1 MASAGDTHARLL
13 DAAAELFYSDGITA
27 TGVDKVVAR
36 SGVSKPT
43 LYAHFGSKDELVAAV
58 LERRHAE
65 RVATLDAWV
74 RARSDSP
81 RGRLLAVFD
90 WLGKWHRSEGQRG
103 CAFVNAAAEVANP
116 ANPAREVARRQKRWM
131 REYLA
136 GLAAE
141 AGLPEPARL
150 GADLMLLVD
159 GANARVL
166 VDGDLD
172 AAGAARRLAELLIG
186 AHAQCPAAS
195 RPGVHLLH
203 PGRVAHRP

>member
-1 MASAGDTHARLL
+1 MVSAGETHARLL

-27 TGVDKVVAR
+27 TGVDRVVAR
-36 SGVSKPT
+36 SRVSRPT
-43 LYAHFGSKDELVAAV
+43 LYAHFGSKEELVAAV

-74 RARSDSP
+74 RAHSDSP

-90 WLGKWHRSEGQRG
+90 WLGKWHTSEGQRG
-103 CAFVNAAAEVANP
+103 CAFVNAAAEVTNP

-172 AAGAARRLAELLIG
+172 AAEDARRLAELLID
-186 AHAQCPAAS
+186 AYAQCPGAS
-195 RPGVHLLH
+195 RP
-203 PGRVAHRP
+203 

>member
-1 MASAGDTHARLL
+1 MVSRGVTHVRLL
-13 DAAAELFYSDGITA
+13 DAAAELFYSEGITA
-27 TGVDKVVAR
+27 TGVDRVVAR

-65 RVATLDAWV
+65 RVAKLDAWV
-74 RARSDSP
+74 RAHADSP

-90 WLGKWHRSEGQRG
+90 WLAKWHASEGARG
-103 CAFVNAAAEVANP
+103 CAFVNAAAEVADP
-116 ANPAREVARRQKRWM
+116 ANPAREVARREKRWM

-141 AGLPEPARL
+141 AGLPEPACL

-166 VDGDLD
+166 VDGDLN
-172 AAGAARRLAELLIG
+172 AAIDARRLAALLID
-186 AHAQCPAAS
+186 AQPQNPKS
-195 RPGVHLLH
+195 R
-203 PGRVAHRP
+203 RP

>member
-1 MASAGDTHARLL
+1 MVSRGATHARLL
-13 DAAAELFYSDGITA
+13 DAAADLFYFEGITA

-65 RVATLDAWV
+65 RVATLDSWV
-74 RARSDSP
+74 CAHADSP

-90 WLGKWHRSEGQRG
+90 WLGKWHASDGERG

-172 AAGAARRLAELLIG
+172 AAKDARRLAELLID
-186 AHAQCPAAS
+186 AQAQRPGAS
-195 RPGVHLLH
+195 RP
-203 PGRVAHRP
+203 